1 MKHMNTAFIIQAL
14 IGLLSAVTL
23 SACVQ
28 MPTEEQSVVDLRPQ
42 IAFRITNAAYKA
54 ETLRVFVDNLDM
66 GAVEGY
72 LEGKGALRILPGTH
86 LVRVEN
92 QGSVVLSETV
102 YVADGVART
111 FIIN

>member
-1 MKHMNTAFIIQAL
+1 MKRPNNAFIIPVL

-54 ETLRVFVDNLDM
+54 EALRVFVDNLDM
-66 GAVEGY
+66 GTTDKY

-92 QGSVVLSETV
+92 QGQVVLSETV

-111 FIIN
+111 FVIN

>member
-1 MKHMNTAFIIQAL
+1 MKRIVIPIIVG
-14 IGLLSAVTL
+14 ILSVVAL

-42 IAFRITNAAYKA
+42 IAFRITNTTLPPAQ
-54 ETLRVFVDNLDM
+54 LRVFVDNLDM
-66 GAVEGY
+66 GSADRY

-92 QGSVVLSETV
+92 QGRVVLNETV

-111 FIIN
+111 FVIN

>member
-1 MKHMNTAFIIQAL
+1 MKRTSISFTIPVIV
-14 IGLLSAVTL
+14 GLLTAVTL

-92 QGSVVLSETV
+92 QGSVVLNETV